1 MDDVQTVS
9 LLTREVLRE
18 RAAAL
23 VAEVC
28 AWSVGLSDTPHLVRR
43 HGRLVGSGVTLGV
56 RAASGLQLASEED
69 GRLELADA
77 RAGSFQDALDAL
89 DRDGRLHAARF
100 DEQVLEPFVTA
111 TCVLAVERFR
121 SEDPPAWAELLD
133 ELGEDGSDLGALV
146 RAAEWGAPL
155 RIEAEQLALAALGHV
170 PLVEVEAEGLPLSL
184 VNAAEAEL
192 RRAARGDEPDLSPAD
207 DELAGAL
214 FLAEAA
220 LAEAALPVPVP
231 PAHAGDLVEALL
243 AEGLEGQEVLH
254 LLPHLPVLGET
265 ADRIS
270 DLLESSED

>member
-1 MDDVQTVS
+1 VDDVQTVS